1 MAFNLYIF
9 SGVIKGNGVNEIQE
23 GYRTGTGRVQMGNS
37 RGTVGV
43 QEGYRTGT
51 GGKQ

>member
-1 MAFNLYIF
+1 M
-9 SGVIKGNGVNEIQE
+9 
-23 GYRTGTGRVQMGNS
+23 GYR

-51 GGKQ
+51 VGYRRGTKKVHRVPLCFAAVPPSIAIKEVSRCF